1 MFTSSSPLRS
11 LPLWVRVTGSAVL
24 CVAVFLAGLAVGI
37 PQHGAQFL
45 PLYPVVFACVYY
57 AGRDA
62 GIAAT
67 IAGVIAVS
75 AYLALHPQLRVDVEL
90 AITSLFLFLIAGI
103 GFSVIV
109 SELKRALRKV
119 EAANAELKM
128 AHAAAVAAEEEA
140 DLLLNELTHRVRNDL
155 SNVIS
160 ILRMQARSL
169 DEAAAAPLQSAVD
182 RLQVLAKLHRKL
194 SRQGSSPV
202 VDMKDFLHEIC
213 GHFRAT
219 TLPLRPV
226 GLESDVEP
234 IKLSSSRALAV
245 GLIANELL
253 TNAVKYAYP
262 QERAGT
268 IRLSLST
275 KGEQARLAVDD
286 DGVGFTPGEEP
297 PVDGSGLGQRLVR
310 SLAAQLGGE
319 FLCETGAGGT
329 SCRVNFPLEGAS

>member
-1 MFTSSSPLRS
+1 MFNSSSPLRS
-11 LPLWVRVTGSAVL
+11 LPLWVRVTGSAL
-24 CVAVFLAGLAVGI
+24 LSVAVFLAGLAVGI

-62 GIAAT
+62 GISAT
-67 IAGVIAVS
+67 IAGAIAVS
-75 AYLALHPQLRVDVEL
+75 GYLALHPELRVEVEL
-90 AITSLFLFLIAGI
+90 AIVSLFLFLIAGI
-103 GFSVIV
+103 GFSIVV

-119 EAANAELKM
+119 EAANAELKQ

-155 SNVIS
+155 TNVIS
-160 ILRMQARSL
+160 ILQLQARSV
-169 DEAAAAPLQSAVD
+169 DEAAAAPLRSAAD

-219 TLPLRPV
+219 MLPLRPIA
-226 GLESDVEP
+226 LESEVEP
-234 IKLSSSRALAV
+234 IKLPSSRALAV

-253 TNAVKYAYP
+253 TNAVKYGYP
-262 QERAGT
+262 DDRAGT

-275 KGEQARLAVDD
+275 EDDQAQLAVDD
-286 DGVGFTPGEEP
+286 DGVGFTPDEGPAAE
-297 PVDGSGLGQRLVR
+297 GSGLGQRLVR
-310 SLAAQLGGE
+310 SLSAQLGGE
-319 FLCETGAGGT
+319 FICETGSAGT
-329 SCRVNFPLEGAS
+329 SCRVNFPLDGAR

>member
-226 GLESDVEP
+226 GL
-234 IKLSSSRALAV
+234 
-245 GLIANELL
+245 IANELL